1 MFDKP
6 LFWIIRFRHFFS
18 EFEKLSKIKIHPTA
32 MELIN
37 LKKIFVFNFL
47 KFYMLIIINNFQI
60 F

>member
-1 MFDKP
+1 MFNKP

-47 KFYMLIIINNFQI
+47 KFYVNNYK
-60 F
+60 